1 VSAVGQQEIG
11 IMANDTQSPHEI
23 AFAQLIGQRYGK
35 RLTAWPSP
43 FRGVFRREPVPRAR
57 RLLSQLIDEINRDLG
72 PPEHDRFAERAKQRG
87 TQLNASASID
97 LTAYITD
104 ALRLIG
110 FWAQIGLDG
119 VLVWHGRRQQDN
131 GLNEPALFDVFNP
144 LARRML
150 YGRDNED
157 DFVGN
162 GFDSSAIR
170 EWARIA
176 ATRFS
181 DQLAIVPPAT
191 ASRGFLTLFTDSLRS
206 TVRSQRNA
214 NTSYV
219 DYTVHSGSG
228 YQLEYYPQ
236 FNATPLVFGGTPTSP
251 VSQRVL
257 IGRYRFQGWLNGK
270 LTTDGGTY
278 LASPNT
284 PSATLRDF

>member
-1 VSAVGQQEIG
+1 MGR
-11 IMANDTQSPHEI
+11 
-23 AFAQLIGQRYGK
+23 RYGK
-35 RLTAWPSP
+35 RLAGWPRP
-43 FRGVFRREPVPRAR
+43 FRDVFRREPVSLAR
-57 RLLSQLIDEINRDLG
+57 RLLSELIDEVNRDLG
-72 PPEHDRFAERAKQRG
+72 PPEYDRFVEQAKQRG

-97 LTAYITD
+97 LTANITD

-110 FWAQIGLDG
+110 FWPQIGLDG
-119 VLVWHGRRQQDN
+119 VLVWIARRQDDN
-131 GLNEPALFDVFNP
+131 GFDEPALFDVFNP

-150 YGRDNED
+150 LGRDNED
-157 DFVGN
+157 DFLGN
-162 GFDSSAIR
+162 GFDASAIR
-170 EWARIA
+170 RWAEIA
-176 ATRFS
+176 AREFRYKLT
-181 DQLAIVPPAT
+181 IVPPAI

-257 IGRYRFQGWLNGK
+257 IGRYRFQGWLNGQ

-284 PSATLRDF
+284 PTATLRDF